1 MDKKLQNFFEI
12 ENNSKNFSGAYNY
25 YPNYNPGIIARTSYR
40 ARNAWDSLPTPVKG
54 IGMGVGAYALWKN
67 RNHIGAGIDQA
78 KDLAAQGRDKL
89 MNQLGTDKYMKGNEA
104 QANNE
109 TGEVVGGRTYYQGGY
124 LTGGSSLPTSNNSP
138 QKIEGQTSPTT
149 ESTSLYKSPIG
160 PGLSEQSKNFKHGI
174 SVPQQDKQSEQIN
187 SQEEPTSIS
196 NKSINPDDYENQD
209 GDNTEDID
217 NGDDISDAMI
227 AFSLKNFFNT
237 TNNKEISMLN
247 KINKYYENKINPV
260 LGALRNFSENSN
272 IKTEMKL
279 TALNALTGG
288 NDINIKNRAMN
299 ILNQEYINE
308 QQFSENHPYDNTQNI
323 YELNEKLIRNFN
335 DQIISNLHFSK
346 ENELDKR
353 FGNKKDSKSNTFK
366 TLGIAA
372 LAAGGAGTGAFLSDK
387 NRIKAENELE
397 DVERNKDYW
406 KERGEDYFKN
416 YIKSNEKA
424 VLLQGKI
431 DDLKEENKIME
442 EYLKQTPQ
450 YELYKKYKEGE
461 DFVNKEREK
470 AAKWLQ
476 GNPDNQENKGALE
489 LIREK
494 DTNTTNNDADADDDV
509 MDGNEFFSFKEFI
522 SNNTNNS
529 IFY

>member
-89 MNQLGTDKYMKGNEA
+89 MNQLGTDKYMKGNE
-104 QANNE
+104 
-109 TGEVVGGRTYYQGGY
+109 
-124 LTGGSSLPTSNNSP
+124 
-138 QKIEGQTSPTT
+138 
-149 ESTSLYKSPIG
+149 
-160 PGLSEQSKNFKHGI
+160 
-174 SVPQQDKQSEQIN
+174 QIN
-187 SQEEPTSIS
+187 SQEKPTSIS

-217 NGDDISDAMI
+217 SDDMSDAMI

-237 TNNKEISMLN
+237 TDNKEINMLN

-308 QQFSENHPYDNTQNI
+308 QQFSEDYPYDNTQNM
-323 YELNEKLIRNFN
+323 YELNEKLIKNFN

-387 NRIKAENELE
+387 HRINTENELE
-397 DVERNKDYW
+397 DVERNRDYW
-406 KERGEDYFKN
+406 KKMGEDSFKN
-416 YIKSNEKA
+416 YIKSNETV
-424 VLLQGKI
+424 VLLRGEI
-431 DDLKEENKIME
+431 DDLKRENKIME

-450 YELYKKYKEGE
+450 YQTYKEFKKIDDSVGN
-461 DFVNKEREK
+461 FVEEKKEK
-470 AAKWLQ
+470 AIKWLQ
-476 GNPDNQENKGALE
+476 GNPDDQKENKGALE
-489 LIREK
+489 MIREK
-494 DTNTTNNDADADDDV
+494 DTNTTNDAADDDV
-509 MDGNEFFSFKEFI
+509 MDGNEFFSFKDFI